1 MHQLGKLFVCLSLP
15 CLWSVILRE
24 ANFSGTAYMTQAMFG
39 WENGQADLLD
49 NRRHDVEQLTAN
61 KNWHLFFQ
69 KVGFSK
75 EDKLSIVTRWF
86 QCFFCLILFP
96 GSFEEMIQFDEDIF
110 QPPLGLDNSRSRR
123 IRDVTSCLPMGPIFP
138 KPQRLKTRWTWALEK
153 QKKTVSRAVRSS
165 RWGLYQLSIVNLRRN
180 SAPNMKRILLQMVG
194 KNYRGT
200 TALGLRKK
208 QTHIIRVVVSNMFL
222 LFTIFHGEMIQFD
235 AFIFFNWVGE
245 NPPPSYDTLGGV
257 VARSVSVH
265 CESFFLF

>member
-1 MHQLGKLFVCLSLP
+1 MFFLFDFFSPDPLKK
-15 CLWSVILRE
+15 WS
-24 ANFSGTAYMTQAMFG
+24 N
-39 WENGQADLLD
+39 
-49 NRRHDVEQLTAN
+49 LT
-61 KNWHLFFQ
+61 KIF
-69 KVGFSK
+69 
-75 EDKLSIVTRWF
+75 
-86 QCFFCLILFP
+86 
-96 GSFEEMIQFDEDIF
+96 F

-194 KNYRGT
+194 KKIRGT

-222 LFTIFHGEMIQFD
+222 LLTIVHGEMIQFD
-235 AFIFFNWVGE
+235 AFIFFNWVGKTHHRVMIRWGVWWPGLYQFTVRVFVFSKMSNPLRIHTHPDRVGLMVGKTHPRNRMVGE
-245 NPPPSYDTLGGV
+245 NPDS
-257 VARSVSVH
+257 
-265 CESFFLF
+265 